1 MSTEIDERVVEMD
14 FDNRKFER
22 GVSQSLGTL
31 GKLRRA
37 LKLDGAADGLEAVDE
52 AANGVDLSPLVS
64 AAEAVSAKFSALEVI
79 GITALSNITNSAIN
93 TGKQL
98 VKSLTVDQISAGFDK
113 FTDKT
118 TSVATLVSQGYELK
132 DVNEQL
138 SRLNWFTDETSYNFT
153 DMVANIAK
161 FTATGQDLNTSVT
174 AMEGIA
180 NWAALSGQNAATAS
194 RAMYQISQAM
204 GAGVMRKEDYQS
216 IQNASMD
223 TEEFRQKCLDAGVAL
238 GTLKKNADDTYTSLI
253 SDKGAFT
260 KSQFVE
266 HLTQDAWM
274 TSDVMMKVFG
284 DYSAAVDQIY
294 EYADEKS
301 ITASKAIEELGDNV
315 DKFGLKAF
323 KAAQEAR
330 SWGDAVDSVK
340 DAVSTGWMTSFEL
353 IFGDQKEATVLW
365 TDLANAM
372 YDAFAAGGE
381 VRNELLEGWDALGGR
396 TRLIEAFWNVW
407 NGVASIIEPIKK
419 AFHDIFPPATVGTLM
434 DITVALR
441 KFTSYLILTEEQADK
456 VRTIFRGIFSVLGVL
471 VKLVKTA
478 ASVVFSVLKSLSGLG
493 AVLLNAAAAIGD
505 MLTAVHKA
513 VTQNDIFAQI
523 LEKVTGALSVVSE
536 KVRAFA
542 AALNERLNTAN
553 FEALGNIF
561 GTLFGLVVKLG
572 GALVSLGK
580 QVGGALSKAFNTGG
594 IKGVIDIV
602 NGGIFAGIL
611 LNMRKFTKGFTDA
624 FGGVKDILG
633 GVTGILDGV
642 KGCLQGW
649 QEQLK
654 AGTLMKIAQ
663 AVGILSVSLL
673 LLASIDQERLTSA
686 LAGLSVLFVEL
697 MGSLAAFNKM
707 NVKMAGTVK
716 AVAVMNGMA
725 VAVLIL
731 SAAMKNLASL
741 DWNGIAKGLT
751 GVAVLMTELIFAAK
765 GLSTIKGRAV
775 KGAAGLVI
783 LAAALKIMASVCA
796 DLARLSWE
804 ELAKGLAG
812 IAVLLAELD
821 IFLNTA
827 KFGKRAFST
836 SAGMVVLAAALKIMA
851 SVCADLAK
859 LSWGDLGKGL
869 AGIAGLLAEI
879 TLFVNLTGKA
889 KHVISTGIALA
900 AIGGAL
906 KIFAS
911 VCTDLAKL
919 SWEGIAKGLSG
930 IAGALAAVTIAV
942 RLMPKNLIGIGAG
955 LVIVGAAVAIL
966 ADSLMKIGGM
976 SWEGITK
983 GLVAVGG
990 SLLIFAAALNMMK
1003 RTAAGSASLLIA
1015 AGALALLVPELK
1027 ALGKMSAG
1035 QVGTGLLTLAGA
1047 FTVIGLSALLLK
1059 PLVGTIIKLSAAV
1072 ALFGVGCVLAGAGIL
1087 ALSAGITAL
1096 SASLMVAAG
1105 SLGEIIVV
1113 ICTSITSSADSIAE
1127 ALTAL
1132 VRAVCKSI
1140 SETIPVLAET
1150 FTTVALQVLSSLRDN
1165 LPQMVDLVFDILS
1178 ELLDK
1183 LEIKLPAL
1191 AQKAV
1196 KMIKTL
1202 FDAID
1207 SALGDGGL
1215 EELMV
1220 TIAAVAGV
1228 FLAIAAAAKLISSI
1242 DIKGALKGIAGFAIA
1257 VGGMTAVLIV
1267 LGALGQIPGV
1277 SWLIDE
1283 GGKIFTKLG
1292 KAIGAFAGSLITA
1305 FLEAMPDDISGVV
1318 GAIANIGLIIAAFK
1332 PMMTAL
1338 EGVDFKTALTVV
1350 GVAAA
1355 AVVGL
1360 VALLAA
1366 LGGLAQIPGLMW
1378 IVGEGAKL
1386 LCAIGDTIGGFVGSI
1401 INGMAKALTVDI
1413 SQVINALLSVVGVVA
1428 AVAECSKV
1436 IENVKLAGMAEG
1448 ILGIAIA
1455 ILGMTAILAA
1465 LGGLAM
1471 IPGFDEIMSGG
1482 ADILLDLGSILGKFV
1497 GNIIGGIGQGITG
1510 SLPQMGNDLSLFMTN
1525 ITPFIEGIRSI
1536 DSAVLYGVLALS
1548 GAILALTGAELIQGI
1563 ASFLGGGM
1571 SIADFGKDIAAFG
1584 PCLVEFSDSVAGIN
1598 GENVKNAADAARA
1611 LAEMTA
1617 CIPNEGGVASWFAG
1631 ENSISKFGNDIVS
1644 LGLGLASF
1652 SEVTADISPE
1662 NIIAASE
1669 AGKALCD
1676 MTSTIPNEGGVASWF
1691 AGENS
1696 ISKFGNDIV
1705 SLGLGLASF
1714 SEVTAD
1720 ISPEN
1725 IIAASEA
1732 GKALCDMT
1740 NMVPSTNGV
1749 AQWFAGEKSLSKFG
1763 AEIADFGGRLKEF
1776 SDNAA
1781 GIDPEKV
1788 STAVEAGKIFAG
1800 LTDVIPNANG
1810 VAQWFAG
1817 EKSLVH
1823 FGGDIAGF
1831 GASLSEFSANVRDID
1846 TDRVKA
1852 AVEAGEI
1859 MASLTDVVPNEGGIK
1874 AWFVGENSLAS
1885 FGSQIASFGTSIQ
1898 AFSDNVTGLDIP
1910 AVTAAADAG
1919 KNLADM
1925 TAVIPQAVDISAFME
1940 AASGAAGASAD
1951 FAGTLSGVDM
1961 DMPIRSV
1968 RKLIYFNRDIQKE
1981 NYTGFSALSQSLK
1994 QTASDGVDGFVQ
2006 TFNGDDAVRR
2016 IQTAMQAMMR
2026 KAGNAARNAGDLL
2039 VSALSDTFG
2048 RAVEAAY
2055 NSADKFRTAG
2065 KNIVGGIAEG
2075 IRVYIPEAEK
2085 AAREMAS
2092 AAAEAARDELDIHS
2106 PSRVFNKI
2114 GRFTG
2119 EGFVTAL
2126 SGYADISW
2134 SAGEDIGSSAMGG
2147 ISAAVGK
2154 ISDIINGD
2162 IDPSPVITPVLD
2174 LSELQG
2180 NAGKI
2185 DALLSRKQAM
2195 TIDAGISVTRER
2207 QQADIS
2213 AQGSSRSFS
2222 FTQNITAPK
2231 SLDAKTIYR
2240 QTHNQFSRMMEV
2252 IR

>member
-381 VRNELLEGWDALGGR
+381 VRNELLEGWNALGGR

-456 VRTIFRGIFSVLGVL
+456 VRSIFRGIFSVLGVL

-478 ASVVFSVLKSLSGLG
+478 ASVVFSVLKSLSGLS

-611 LNMRKFTKGFTDA
+611 LNIRKFTKG

-673 LLASIDQERLTSA
+673 LLASIDPERLTSA

-796 DLARLSWE
+796 GLARLSWE

-919 SWEGIAKGLSG
+919 SWEGLAKGLSG

-1035 QVGTGLLTLAGA
+1035 QVGTALLTLAGA

-1242 DIKGALKGIAGFAIA
+1242 DIKGHLR
-1257 VGGMTAVLIV
+1257 
-1267 LGALGQIPGV
+1267 V
-1277 SWLIDE
+1277 SQDL
-1283 GGKIFTKLG
+1283 
-1292 KAIGAFAGSLITA
+1292 
-1305 FLEAMPDDISGVV
+1305 P
-1318 GAIANIGLIIAAFK
+1318 
-1332 PMMTAL
+1332 
-1338 EGVDFKTALTVV
+1338 
-1350 GVAAA
+1350 
-1355 AVVGL
+1355 
-1360 VALLAA
+1360 
-1366 LGGLAQIPGLMW
+1366 
-1378 IVGEGAKL
+1378 
-1386 LCAIGDTIGGFVGSI
+1386 
-1401 INGMAKALTVDI
+1401 
-1413 SQVINALLSVVGVVA
+1413 LLSA
-1428 AVAECSKV
+1428 A
-1436 IENVKLAGMAEG
+1436 
-1448 ILGIAIA
+1448 
-1455 ILGMTAILAA
+1455 
-1465 LGGLAM
+1465 
-1471 IPGFDEIMSGG
+1471 
-1482 ADILLDLGSILGKFV
+1482 
-1497 GNIIGGIGQGITG
+1497 
-1510 SLPQMGNDLSLFMTN
+1510 
-1525 ITPFIEGIRSI
+1525 
-1536 DSAVLYGVLALS
+1536 
-1548 GAILALTGAELIQGI
+1548 
-1563 ASFLGGGM
+1563 
-1571 SIADFGKDIAAFG
+1571 
-1584 PCLVEFSDSVAGIN
+1584 
-1598 GENVKNAADAARA
+1598 
-1611 LAEMTA
+1611 
-1617 CIPNEGGVASWFAG
+1617 
-1631 ENSISKFGNDIVS
+1631 
-1644 LGLGLASF
+1644 
-1652 SEVTADISPE
+1652 
-1662 NIIAASE
+1662 
-1669 AGKALCD
+1669 
-1676 MTSTIPNEGGVASWF
+1676 
-1691 AGENS
+1691 
-1696 ISKFGNDIV
+1696 
-1705 SLGLGLASF
+1705 
-1714 SEVTAD
+1714 
-1720 ISPEN
+1720 
-1725 IIAASEA
+1725 
-1732 GKALCDMT
+1732 
-1740 NMVPSTNGV
+1740 
-1749 AQWFAGEKSLSKFG
+1749 
-1763 AEIADFGGRLKEF
+1763 
-1776 SDNAA
+1776 
-1781 GIDPEKV
+1781 
-1788 STAVEAGKIFAG
+1788 
-1800 LTDVIPNANG
+1800 
-1810 VAQWFAG
+1810 
-1817 EKSLVH
+1817 
-1823 FGGDIAGF
+1823 
-1831 GASLSEFSANVRDID
+1831 
-1846 TDRVKA
+1846 
-1852 AVEAGEI
+1852 
-1859 MASLTDVVPNEGGIK
+1859 
-1874 AWFVGENSLAS
+1874 
-1885 FGSQIASFGTSIQ
+1885 
-1898 AFSDNVTGLDIP
+1898 
-1910 AVTAAADAG
+1910 
-1919 KNLADM
+1919 
-1925 TAVIPQAVDISAFME
+1925 
-1940 AASGAAGASAD
+1940 
-1951 FAGTLSGVDM
+1951 
-1961 DMPIRSV
+1961 
-1968 RKLIYFNRDIQKE
+1968 
-1981 NYTGFSALSQSLK
+1981 
-1994 QTASDGVDGFVQ
+1994 
-2006 TFNGDDAVRR
+2006 
-2016 IQTAMQAMMR
+2016 
-2026 KAGNAARNAGDLL
+2026 
-2039 VSALSDTFG
+2039 
-2048 RAVEAAY
+2048 
-2055 NSADKFRTAG
+2055 
-2065 KNIVGGIAEG
+2065 
-2075 IRVYIPEAEK
+2075 
-2085 AAREMAS
+2085 
-2092 AAAEAARDELDIHS
+2092 
-2106 PSRVFNKI
+2106 
-2114 GRFTG
+2114 
-2119 EGFVTAL
+2119 
-2126 SGYADISW
+2126 
-2134 SAGEDIGSSAMGG
+2134 
-2147 ISAAVGK
+2147 
-2154 ISDIINGD
+2154 
-2162 IDPSPVITPVLD
+2162 
-2174 LSELQG
+2174 
-2180 NAGKI
+2180 
-2185 DALLSRKQAM
+2185 
-2195 TIDAGISVTRER
+2195 
-2207 QQADIS
+2207 
-2213 AQGSSRSFS
+2213 
-2222 FTQNITAPK
+2222 
-2231 SLDAKTIYR
+2231 
-2240 QTHNQFSRMMEV
+2240 
-2252 IR
+2252 

>member
-441 KFTSYLILTEEQADK
+441 KLTSYLILTEEQADK

-611 LNMRKFTKGFTDA
+611 LNIRKFTKGFTDA

-673 LLASIDQERLTSA
+673 LLASIDPERLTSA

-796 DLARLSWE
+796 GLARLSWE

-919 SWEGIAKGLSG
+919 SWEGLAKGLSG

-1035 QVGTGLLTLAGA
+1035 QVGTALLTLAGA

-1386 LCAIGDTIGGFVGSI
+1386 LCAIGDAIGG
-1401 INGMAKALTVDI
+1401 
-1413 SQVINALLSVVGVVA
+1413 
-1428 AVAECSKV
+1428 
-1436 IENVKLAGMAEG
+1436 
-1448 ILGIAIA
+1448 
-1455 ILGMTAILAA
+1455 
-1465 LGGLAM
+1465 
-1471 IPGFDEIMSGG
+1471 
-1482 ADILLDLGSILGKFV
+1482 FV

-1536 DSAVLYGVLALS
+1536 DSAVLDGVLALS

-1705 SLGLGLASF
+1705 SIGLGLASF

-1720 ISPEN
+1720 VSPEN

-1831 GASLSEFSANVRDID
+1831 GASLSEFSANVRNID

>member
-441 KFTSYLILTEEQADK
+441 KLTSYLILTEEQADK

-611 LNMRKFTKGFTDA
+611 LNIRKFTKGFTDA

-673 LLASIDQERLTSA
+673 LLASIDPERLTSA

-796 DLARLSWE
+796 GLARLSWE

-919 SWEGIAKGLSG
+919 SWEGLAKGLSG

-1035 QVGTGLLTLAGA
+1035 QVGTALLTLAGA

-1242 DIKGALKGIAGFAIA
+1242 DIKGALKGIAEFAIA

-1386 LCAIGDTIGGFVGSI
+1386 LCAIGD
-1401 INGMAKALTVDI
+1401 
-1413 SQVINALLSVVGVVA
+1413 
-1428 AVAECSKV
+1428 
-1436 IENVKLAGMAEG
+1436 
-1448 ILGIAIA
+1448 AI
-1455 ILGMTAILAA
+1455 
-1465 LGGLAM
+1465 
-1471 IPGFDEIMSGG
+1471 
-1482 ADILLDLGSILGKFV
+1482 GKFV

-1536 DSAVLYGVLALS
+1536 DSAVLDGVLALS

-1584 PCLVEFSDSVAGIN
+1584 PCLVEFSDSVAGID

-1611 LAEMTA
+1611 LAEMTV

-1676 MTSTIPNEGGVASWF
+1676 MTSAIPNEGGVASWF